1 MLGKTLENVFIKIWV
16 IIKLNLIFWLF
27 SFSGLLVFGIGP
39 ALKTI
44 NELFINYKFNDK
56 EITLNTSWSIYKK
69 NLLRGNSLFYTFLL
83 ASSFIIYNLFL
94 SVQIQRLSF
103 LIINFLLLFAL
114 LFIFTIFQYTL
125 LLDSYYEISFCLLL
139 KLAII
144 STFANFSAFFKLI
157 LGTGII
163 FFITWRYK
171 GFILFCSIAMIQ
183 IWSYY
188 ATKKWRMLI
197 NERLGIYE

>member
-125 LLDSYYEISFCLLL
+125 LLDSYY
-139 KLAII
+139 
-144 STFANFSAFFKLI
+144 
-157 LGTGII
+157 
-163 FFITWRYK
+163 
-171 GFILFCSIAMIQ
+171 
-183 IWSYY
+183 
-188 ATKKWRMLI
+188 
-197 NERLGIYE
+197 